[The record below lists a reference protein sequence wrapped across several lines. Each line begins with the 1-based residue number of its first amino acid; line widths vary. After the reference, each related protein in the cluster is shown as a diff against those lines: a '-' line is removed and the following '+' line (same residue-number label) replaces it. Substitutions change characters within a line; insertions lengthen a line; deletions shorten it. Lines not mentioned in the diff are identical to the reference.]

1 MGEKRVFIWN
11 IPFYTFSMGGK
22 TSFHLEYCVWGI
34 PVEHSKAAEST
45 FEILIAGQNVKRKV
59 FRQIK
64 KIYNGNFLLVMMVSR
79 EKNPEKFFKCFTGT
93 NYFLLL
99 VDGFQEK
106 IISGKVLKRW
116 RKVLP
121 PISPA
126 LSWVTP
132 FPGKN
137 AATFFIPTIIL
148 IFTDINNIV
157 MIIINNITMM
167 VNIIIIKL
175 LLWKPFPRA
184 PVLCCSSILCSSI
197 PIPSRCLSSCP
208 LSTAQLPS

>member
-11 IPFYTFSMGGK
+11 IPFYIFSMGGK

-132 FPGKN
+132 SLGRMQP
-137 AATFFIPTIIL
+137 
-148 IFTDINNIV
+148 
-157 MIIINNITMM
+157 
-167 VNIIIIKL
+167 
-175 LLWKPFPRA
+175 PF
-184 PVLCCSSILCSSI
+184 SSQPSS
-197 PIPSRCLSSCP
+197 SSS
-208 LSTAQLPS
+208 LKSTHRHDNH